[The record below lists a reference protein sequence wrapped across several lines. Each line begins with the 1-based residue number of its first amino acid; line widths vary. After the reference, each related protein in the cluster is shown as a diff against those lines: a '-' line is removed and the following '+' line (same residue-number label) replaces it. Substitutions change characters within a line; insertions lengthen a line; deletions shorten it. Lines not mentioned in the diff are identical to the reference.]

1 MSTKKALKKVAT
13 FFSAF
18 FVAGGVD
25 TEKK

>member
-18 FVAGGVD
+18 FVAAVVD
-25 TEKK
+25 KEK